1 MSVIITLMYVVLGFI
16 YSAVYFSLYVLIIR
30 YFDTAKP
37 VGTENWI
44 TWGIFIGVAA
54 LVASVI
60 EKLLTIFDLR
70 EHESLLDTDPVTGVI
85 EVLTQSVPA
94 FFRGTMWAAGI
105 LIVNGIAGVLLPDFN
120 VVRDIASGLGL
131 PL

>member
-1 MSVIITLMYVVLGFI
+1 MSVVITLIYVVLGFI
-16 YSAVYFSLYVLIIR
+16 YSAVYFSLYTLIIR
-30 YFDTAKP
+30 YFDTTQP

-85 EVLTQSVPA
+85 EILTQAVPA
-94 FFRGTMWAAGI
+94 FFRGTLWAAGI
-105 LIVNGIAGVLLPDFN
+105 LIINGIAGALLPDLN
-120 VVRDIASGLGL
+120 IVRDIASGLGL

>member
-1 MSVIITLMYVVLGFI
+1 MSVVITLIYVVLGFI
-16 YSAVYFSLYVLIIR
+16 YSAVYFSLYTLIIR
-30 YFDTAKP
+30 YFDTTQP

-85 EVLTQSVPA
+85 EILTQAVPA
-94 FFRGTMWAAGI
+94 FFRGTLWAGGI
-105 LIVNGIAGVLLPDFN
+105 LIINGIAGALLPDLN
-120 VVRDIASGLGL
+120 IVRDIASGLGL